1 MISILGSEGTRGI
14 VKEIGLF
21 RTLVT
26 SVEYKS
32 LSFPNSTI
40 FSGTIVN
47 YSQEE
52 RFRID
57 ILVPVDQTN
66 DLGKVR
72 AAFLDEVRKNELVF
86 KTPMPVIGIAD
97 LGDYNVT
104 VLVRFW
110 VDYPHRNV
118 VSWDI
123 RQALHDRM
131 RAEGIAIAVPRQAAS
146 SRYEADLPRKITS
159 LPEPTPEARRIRSAE

>member
-1 MISILGSEGTRGI
+1 MPISTILSGSIL
-14 VKEIGLF
+14 
-21 RTLVT
+21 
-26 SVEYKS
+26 
-32 LSFPNSTI
+32 
-40 FSGTIVN
+40 N

-57 ILVPVDQTN
+57 ILVPVDQMN

-72 AAFLDEVRKNELVF
+72 SVFLEEVKKNDRVF
-86 KTPMPVIGIAD
+86 KTPAPVVGVSD
-97 LGDYNVT
+97 LGEYT
-104 VLVRFW
+104 VMMLVRFW

-131 RAEGIAIAVPRQAAS
+131 RTEGIAIPVTRQAPS
-146 SRYEADLPRKITS
+146 SRNETDLPRAITG
-159 LPEPTPEARRIRSAE
+159 LPRAQEPRQLRPAE